1 MRRLSALCFLAFIF
15 SFAAPAAGQAPSG
28 AASVLQVENAPRPG
42 DLIRLQI
49 WREPEMSGQFPVDE
63 NGTVVL
69 PRLGPMQVSSETPRT
84 LAEKLVA
91 AYARFLNHSSIDV
104 AVLRRIQVLG
114 AVRSPGLYN
123 VDATMTV
130 ADALALAGG
139 ALPEVSPERVQ
150 LVRNGQRMDVRLS
163 GDSRLANLQM
173 RSGDQLYVPER
184 SWINRNSGLVAAGLT
199 ASVSLI
205 IALFTR

>member
-1 MRRLSALCFLAFIF
+1 MRATLKLLFVMLFLQGV
-15 SFAAPAAGQAPSG
+15 APAAAQAPG
-28 AASVLQVENAPRPG
+28 GGMSVLQAEDAARPG
-42 DLIRLQI
+42 DLIRLKI
-49 WREPEMSGQFPVDE
+49 WQEPDMSGEFPVDE
-63 NGTVVL
+63 TGTVVL
-69 PRLGPMQVSSETPRT
+69 PRLGPLQISSESPRA
-84 LAEKLVA
+84 LQDRLVA
-91 AYARFLNHSSIDV
+91 AYGRFLNHTSIDV

-130 ADALALAGG
+130 SDALALAGG
-139 ALPEVSPERVQ
+139 PLPEVSPDRVQ
-150 LVRNGQRMDVRLS
+150 LVRDGRRVEVRLS
-163 GDSRLANLQM
+163 ADSRLAALQM

-184 SWINRNSGLVAAGLT
+184 NWIARNSGLVAAGLT